1 MSANDIENSLLLNE
15 KVWINSGVMYGL
27 DRFMRINIA
36 CPRARL
42 QQGLERIAAGFHRLM
57 A

>member
-1 MSANDIENSLLLNE
+1 MSANDIENSLLLND

-27 DRFMRINIA
+27 DGFMRINIA

-42 QQGLERIAAGFHRLM
+42 QQGLDRIAKGFRRLM